1 MFKSVVIAY
10 DHRVE
15 KKVVDNVKA
24 VMAEKGIQFEEVLD
38 AGEANDY
45 PLLAKEAY
53 LRFKNMGAD
62 GLVLLC
68 GTGVGMNIVANK
80 FDGIRAVLATSEA
93 EAYFARRHE
102 NANCIVFGAGY
113 SDGVFEVKLCS
124 RKMQRMLKVFL
135 QTDFEAGR
143 HIRRVEQ
150 ISQIEKGKI

>member
-24 VMAEKGIQFEEVLD
+24 VMAEKGIRFEEVLD

-80 FDGIRAVLATSEA
+80 FDGIRAVLATCEA
-93 EAYFARRHE
+93 EAYFARRDE
-102 NANCIVFGAGY
+102 DANCIVFAAGKADELY
-113 SDGVFEVKLCS
+113 EIKYCGRKL
-124 RKMQRMLKVFL
+124 KRMLNVFL
-135 QTDFEAGR
+135 STEFQGEER
-143 HIRRVEQ
+143 HKRR
-150 ISQIEKGKI
+150 ISQILAIEKDN